1 MKHRPLHVRRKCNL
15 EYYGERCWFLHGFQK
30 ASGNLRIRK
39 TDLYLLEYIQTEMSQ
54 SQIMPQMIQY
64 TVFYDALG
72 HKEAV
77 HEEKHFADYLLS
89 YLYASQRMA
98 GLSGLDL

>member
-1 MKHRPLHVRRKCNL
+1 M
-15 EYYGERCWFLHGFQK
+15 
-30 ASGNLRIRK
+30 RK
-39 TDLYLLEYIQTEMSQ
+39 TDLYLLLYIRTEMSQ
-54 SQIMPQMIQY
+54 SQNMPQMIEN

-98 GLSGLDL
+98 GLSGLNL

>member
-1 MKHRPLHVRRKCNL
+1 MASYRLQGGMKHPLVVL
-15 EYYGERCWFLHGFQK
+15 PPQMLSDYYGERCRFLCGFQK
-30 ASGNLRIRK
+30 SSGNLRMRK

-64 TVFYDALG
+64 TVFYDASG

-77 HEEKHFADYLLS
+77 HEEMP
-89 YLYASQRMA
+89 SQTT
-98 GLSGLDL
+98 